1 MMTRERREQK
11 TCPWVAP
18 GPVMGT
24 TRIHLPTTRRGEP
37 RLRYTVHRV
46 SHLLFLCIYQVGILA
61 GLSQHLITQDCTI
74 PTTRQ
79 SCAGIAKGVALA
91 PSPSAHSPRHL
102 HQARVHMPL
111 SIVCARIPAQDPG
124 NARDE
129 ISIIARADTQRPRWR
144 HT

>member
-1 MMTRERREQK
+1 MSVGSTWPGDGNDTYPPADDKTRGAA
-11 TCPWVAP
+11 T
-18 GPVMGT
+18 
-24 TRIHLPTTRRGEP
+24 
-37 RLRYTVHRV
+37 TVH
-46 SHLLFLCIYQVGILA
+46 SASCQSPPLLMHYQVGILA

-102 HQARVHMPL
+102 HQARVHMLL